1 MDRPFVDLVLEVWQ
15 VNFGSFGHRRQKRSV
30 CGLFP
35 HSVRS
40 ALHRQNV
47 ALFTEYGGVVC
58 EDRLARGGGEYWLLA
73 GGDEVLDLDL
83 EPRRGFGRMKSRGR
97 GRS

>member
-1 MDRPFVDLVLEVWQ
+1 VDRPFVDLVLEVWQ
-15 VNFGSFGHRRQKRSV
+15 VNFGSFGHRRQRRSV

-35 HSVRS
+35 RSVRS

-47 ALFTEYGGVVC
+47 ALFTQYGGVVY
-58 EDRLARGGGEYWLLA
+58 EDRLARGGGEHWLLA
-73 GGDEVLDLDL
+73 SGAEVLDLDL
-83 EPRRGFGRMKSRGR
+83 EPRRGVRRRKSRGR